1 MIEKK
6 EHYNNLLDVYG
17 VLLTEHQKE
26 ICRCYYEEDLS
37 LQEIAQNYQ
46 ISRNAVFDNIKR
58 VENLLEDYEKK
69 LGLIKKENKENKK
82 KILIT
87 IYLPLSEKENLL
99 KVINNCQLFEQGNTL
114 LCQIIV
120 VNSKI
125 GEVINII
132 ESNLKNYQI
141 TISKIEKELKSR

>member
-17 VLLTEHQKE
+17 DLLTEHQKE
-26 ICRCYYEEDLS
+26 ICRCYYEDDLS

-69 LGLIKKENKENKK
+69 LGLIEKENKENKK

-87 IYLPLSEKENLL
+87 ISLPLEEKENLL
-99 KVINNCQLFEQGNTL
+99 KIMECQLFEQGNTL
-114 LCQIIV
+114 LCQKIV
-120 VNSKI
+120 DNSKI
-125 GEVINII
+125 SQLINII
-132 ESNLKNYQI
+132 EKNIKNYQI